1 MIYPDV
7 TLRSWWDVK
16 KKEEEDR
23 KKHTVMMWLMA
34 RTKTYFQHS
43 TFRISV
49 VFFVLFW
56 AACINILSTCMTCFE
71 KRREVSFLLN
81 AKTRRAFILYKKKSK
96 SETEFILQT
105 KGAWNESSELL
116 TGSVLGQK
124 ECENEADV
132 YVMWTGCDIRNM
144 MCNIHDV
151 GEREREELHSF
162 GILVEVSTLLLIS
175 WPPVT

>member
-1 MIYPDV
+1 MWPFAVDGMLKKEKKK
-7 TLRSWWDVK
+7 TERSTQWWCGWWREQKLTFSTAPSESVWYFLYCFEQHVLTFCLHVWLVS
-16 KKEEEDR
+16 KKEEKYHFCWMLRLEE
-23 KKHTVMMWLMA
+23 LS
-34 RTKTYFQHS
+34 F
-43 TFRISV
+43 
-49 VFFVLFW
+49 
-56 AACINILSTCMTCFE
+56 CI
-71 KRREVSFLLN
+71 
-81 AKTRRAFILYKKKSK
+81 KKKSK